1 MRYANLIFQ
10 IQNIIPSLQ
19 HMMQFEFSN
28 ANENSSYKIELKRI
42 TYYLYYEIIVFM
54 YLSLSTNV
62 QMIGIFIM
70 RSTHFIFPY
79 HPILLPPAKHF
90 PHRQLVL
97 CRAFMECDE
106 IIFSCLF
113 LQETTFENL
122 P

>member
-1 MRYANLIFQ
+1 
-10 IQNIIPSLQ
+10 
-19 HMMQFEFSN
+19 
-28 ANENSSYKIELKRI
+28 
-42 TYYLYYEIIVFM
+42 M

-62 QMIGIFIM
+62 QKIGIFIM

-79 HPILLPPAKHF
+79 HPILLPRAKHF

-113 LQETTFENL
+113 LHEKTFENL

>member
-1 MRYANLIFQ
+1 
-10 IQNIIPSLQ
+10 
-19 HMMQFEFSN
+19 MQTKFN
-28 ANENSSYKIELKRI
+28 MKSSFY
-42 TYYLYYEIIVFM
+42 VFKA
-54 YLSLSTNV
+54 YQSTNV
-62 QMIGIFIM
+62 QITGIFIM

-79 HPILLPPAKHF
+79 HPILLPRAKHF